1 MKSFQNFANNI
12 VEAEAPERPRTNV
25 SGPEI
30 LPMQPEGETPTKTKR
45 KAGSRVVRQ
54 SEVSANIQRALDK
67 KREEA
72 VRRGYVNPVTGRVQ
86 ERGVITNRIRA
97 GSLGYGDPGNDPS
110 RYGINPANVAA
121 EKQTLFQRAVSTSK
135 PERRAARREI
145 NQGIRSI
152 ENRYPGASGRTDT
165 SFRGFS
171 LSISQPSPS
180 RSDISTLQRMAR
192 PSTSAQSAAALSSQL
207 GTGAVRRA
215 QAASDAAQ
223 DISSYEKQRAFHQ
236 RVLGAIQNLPPEKP
250 TPAPAAPKPTPAPA
264 APKPTP
270 ATVTTPPKPKVVTPA
285 PAPAPKPETIDLG
298 RVNREPLK
306 IQTSSPVKVTTAT
319 NKPLAS
325 SDKLA
330 NAVVKASNKVRADIA
345 AEKAKEA
352 AKTVKQM
359 GRLGALTTGIGAAVD
374 AASIYKQKRG
384 QEGFSR
390 NRALGAAA
398 SQAGGGLTGAA
409 TGARLGGAIAGL
421 PGAVVGGIAGY
432 TAGSGVGKEIFNKIT
447 GDPSTKLTTK
457 GVLTNIRKAVPQEVR
472 AQVPANVRKTFVNLV
487 KDTGRVYGNWRR
499 SQEGK

>member
-1 MKSFQNFANNI
+1 
-12 VEAEAPERPRTNV
+12 
-25 SGPEI
+25 
-30 LPMQPEGETPTKTKR
+30 
-45 KAGSRVVRQ
+45 
-54 SEVSANIQRALDK
+54 
-67 KREEA
+67 
-72 VRRGYVNPVTGRVQ
+72 
-86 ERGVITNRIRA
+86 
-97 GSLGYGDPGNDPS
+97 
-110 RYGINPANVAA
+110 
-121 EKQTLFQRAVSTSK
+121 
-135 PERRAARREI
+135 
-145 NQGIRSI
+145 
-152 ENRYPGASGRTDT
+152 
-165 SFRGFS
+165 
-171 LSISQPSPS
+171 
-180 RSDISTLQRMAR
+180 
-192 PSTSAQSAAALSSQL
+192 
-207 GTGAVRRA
+207 
-215 QAASDAAQ
+215 
-223 DISSYEKQRAFHQ
+223 
-236 RVLGAIQNLPPEKP
+236 LGAIQNLPPEKP

-270 ATVTTPPKPKVVTPA
+270 ATVTTPPKPKVVTPV